1 MFIYYLHYKD
11 NQFLSNTQIF
21 KQLFLCN
28 MNIFLHLIYSFICIL
43 VKVFV

>member
-28 MNIFLHLIYSFICIL
+28 MNILSLIYSFICVL
-43 VKVFV
+43 VKVFL

>member
-28 MNIFLHLIYSFICIL
+28 MNILSLIYSFIYVL
-43 VKVFV
+43 VKVFL